1 LAKGRRFSRSDA
13 AAKWGE
19 FTAPGGSVL
28 GEEAGGGDGA
38 VDGAAGTDIVE
49 DGLVSRGEFDLVH
62 EDLIPVN
69 TITSERA
76 EPRRREG
83 WSSCRPMKWKGLVGQ
98 KIVRSPVTGFWRGR
112 KRHRGRGEPAFRAAG
127 GWCKFGQDWRSWKP
141 WAWAETG
148 ECAAGPGPCP
158 GVPGGQLARAGPRA
172 SGETDLRVGRSGP
185 LDVTAKFPSWAFRV
199 RVGPRGQSSDLA
211 RLRVRAC

>member
-1 LAKGRRFSRSDA
+1 MAKGRRFSRSDA

-112 KRHRGRGEPAFRAAG
+112 KRHRGRGEPAFRAAEQLLPRNQSDIIDG
-127 GWCKFGQDWRSWKP
+127 FNARNGIIREGYQGTLSAPPKVRPRPFEIIL
-141 WAWAETG
+141 ETPH
-148 ECAAGPGPCP
+148 AAPQFLQEKAL
-158 GVPGGQLARAGPRA
+158 VAALLSILTEYR
-172 SGETDLRVGRSGP
+172 
-185 LDVTAKFPSWAFRV
+185 
-199 RVGPRGQSSDLA
+199 
-211 RLRVRAC
+211 RLISYAPNL